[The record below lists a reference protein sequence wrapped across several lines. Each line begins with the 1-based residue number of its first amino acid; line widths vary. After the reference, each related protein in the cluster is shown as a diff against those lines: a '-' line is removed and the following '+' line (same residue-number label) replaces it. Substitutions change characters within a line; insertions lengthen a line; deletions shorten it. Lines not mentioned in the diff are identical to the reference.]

1 MRFLELFL
9 GAIVLWHLVYKVGNI
24 IFNREKIT
32 LKTCL
37 SILVFSL
44 ILSYINYINL
54 EGVIKI
60 LLIYYLF
67 CLYFRIIFKEEYSKI
82 IVSALIVYI
91 GFIISEIVVI
101 VSSSFILELF
111 NVPIAAVQNS
121 LIMNILISFGMFILI
136 CLIKTRFKSFVY
148 NSDFKNRSK
157 IIIIIAILIN
167 LALLGY
173 KLPVSEWKLSGEF
186 IVTMFILLIF
196 CIVGIYMIKQ
206 NSEMQKK
213 SKMYNEVVEYSKNT
227 NKLLEDYR
235 LVNHE
240 HKNQL
245 SIIRT
250 MIKNDN
256 KELVEYVDNL
266 LENKNITKYNWIS
279 DLNHLPLEGL
289 KGLINYKLLEMDSN
303 KIKIAVSISKEVSSI
318 RLDKLSNKQIDNLY
332 SIIGVYLDNAMQ
344 ASKLSTKKEVSIEI
358 YKENKTL
365 VIIIG
370 NTYKGR
376 INIEKLGEYGY
387 TTRGKKHGVGLYMVK
402 QIIANN
408 NLFSEKRL
416 IQDKYYIQ
424 ELRVNLSKIRKIR
437 KNK

>member
-1 MRFLELFL
+1 MKFLELFL
-9 GAIVLWHLVYKVGNI
+9 GAVVLWYLVYKVGNI
-24 IFNREKIT
+24 IFNKEKIT
-32 LKTCL
+32 LKAGL
-37 SILVFSL
+37 SIFVFSL
-44 ILSYINYINL
+44 VLSYINYINL

-101 VSSSFILELF
+101 VISSFILESL
-111 NVPIAAVQNS
+111 NVPISAVQNS
-121 LIMNILISFGMFILI
+121 IIMNLLISTGMFILM
-136 CLIKTRFKSFVY
+136 CLIRTRFKSFVY
-148 NSDFKNRSK
+148 NSDFKTKSK

-173 KLPVSEWKLSGEF
+173 KLPVSEWKLNNEF
-186 IVTMFILLIF
+186 IVTMLILLIF

-213 SKMYNEVVEYSKNT
+213 SEMYNKVVEYSKNT

-256 KELVEYVDNL
+256 RELVEYVDNL

-289 KGLINYKLLEMDSN
+289 KGLINYKLLEMDN
-303 KIKIAVSISKEVSSI
+303 NRIKISVNISKEVSKI
-318 RLDKLSNKQIDNLY
+318 RLDKLSNRQKDNLY
-332 SIIGVYLDNAMQ
+332 SVIGVYLDNAMQ
-344 ASKLSTKKEVSIEI
+344 ASKLSSKKEVNLEI
-358 YKENKTL
+358 YKENRTL
-365 VIIIG
+365 VIIIA
-370 NTYKGR
+370 NTYKGK

-402 QIIANN
+402 QIITNN
-408 NLFSEKRL
+408 SLFSQKTL
-416 IQDKYYIQ
+416 VQDKYYIQ
-424 ELRVNLSKIRKIR
+424 ELRLNLSKIRK
-437 KNK
+437 